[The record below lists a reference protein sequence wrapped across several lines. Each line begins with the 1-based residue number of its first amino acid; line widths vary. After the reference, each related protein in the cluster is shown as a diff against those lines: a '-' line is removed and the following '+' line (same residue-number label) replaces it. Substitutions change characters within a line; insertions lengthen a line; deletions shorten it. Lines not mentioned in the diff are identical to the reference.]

1 MYALVHTQN
10 KLVPNSAKQDL
21 KTLSMLN
28 VTGCVRLFLRLQDP
42 ATMLPGCEVGG
53 QKAKWLFSQQCLDE
67 EEATGPTNAD
77 GNIFPCLLS
86 LVFSVL

>member
-1 MYALVHTQN
+1 
-10 KLVPNSAKQDL
+10 
-21 KTLSMLN
+21 
-28 VTGCVRLFLRLQDP
+28 
-42 ATMLPGCEVGG
+42 MLPSCEVGG
-53 QKAKWLFSQQCLDE
+53 QKEKWLSIQQCLDE

>member
-1 MYALVHTQN
+1 MSLDV
-10 KLVPNSAKQDL
+10 SGSSSGC
-21 KTLSMLN
+21 KTLPPCYQA
-28 VTGCVRLFLRLQDP
+28 V
-42 ATMLPGCEVGG
+42 VGG